1 MNLEEWEPK
10 TKLGK
15 LVKEGKITT
24 MEEALLSGYP
34 IREVEIVDTL
44 LPDLTDEVLDIN
56 LVQRMTDSGR
66 RVKFRT
72 VVAVGNMNGFIGVGV
87 GKDTQVGQSIRKAI
101 RDAKLNISKV
111 ELGCGS
117 WECRCDEKH
126 SVPYE
131 VEGRC
136 GSVTVVL
143 KPAPRGLGIVAG
155 QTAKKVLELAG
166 IKDVWTWTSG
176 ETRTTINFAKATF
189 EALKNT
195 MKIRKLEG

>member
-1 MNLEEWEPK
+1 MTIEEWTPK
-10 TKLGK
+10 TRLGR

-72 VVAVGNMNGFIGVGV
+72 VVAVGNRNGFIGVGV
-87 GKDTQVGQSIRKAI
+87 GKDTQVGQSIRKAL

-111 ELGCGS
+111 QLGCGS
-117 WECRCDEKH
+117 WECRCDEMH

-131 VEGRC
+131 VEGQC
-136 GSVTVVL
+136 GSVRVVL

-166 IKDVWTWTSG
+166 IRDVWTWTSG

-195 MKIRKLEG
+195 MKVKRLEG